1 MTLDYKNKGIYKK
14 CTTKWRYAVQSI
26 SYLNIM
32 NYFLDS
38 DGKPISVIIIK
49 VNIASPNQFSCSLGR
64 CKSPRQQLALE
75 SFHVPVFTR
84 TEAFFAE
91 VILS

>member
-1 MTLDYKNKGIYKK
+1 MTLDYKNKGICEK

-49 VNIASPNQFSCSLGR
+49 VNIASPNQINCSLGR
-64 CKSPRQQLALE
+64 CKSPRQQLSLE
-75 SFHVPVFTR
+75 SFRVPVFTR
-84 TEAFFAE
+84 KHF
-91 VILS
+91 LRK